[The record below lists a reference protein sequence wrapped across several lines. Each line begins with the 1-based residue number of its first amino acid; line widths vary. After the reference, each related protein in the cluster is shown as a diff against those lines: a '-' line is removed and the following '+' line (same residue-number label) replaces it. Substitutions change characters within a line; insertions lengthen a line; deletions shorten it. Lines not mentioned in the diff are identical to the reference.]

1 MKKYSP
7 LVLLLL
13 VFLFSSVALLSQNH
27 AGLAALQQ
35 KDYAAAR
42 SVFEAELSKKS
53 TEFTGAYGMALLLS
67 DSDYQDFDLAKAYS
81 YIRQCTDLY
90 RDAKDKEKS
99 EWKELGI
106 TSGTLRQKREAIFSD
121 AVSNAE
127 QTATAAAFE
136 ALLENFK
143 LTYQQKITII
153 QRRNELA
160 FADAVA
166 MEKLTAMEQ
175 FLEKYS
181 QDIQRYTPEL
191 RARADREIF
200 ELYLSEHGWAGFATF
215 RSTYPRNIFATD
227 KSAAVFEVV
236 DKKKATS
243 VSNFIRSNPQS
254 LLTPYAKTLLEE
266 LKLEEQIALIH
277 QKAPDWEGF
286 RALQKLIAED
296 VNNNNW
302 DLAIQKVEQ
311 FSGDFTNDKKYL
323 ALLQLLKAPIQ
334 NVQKQK
340 YDTNVNSNGDEYI
353 PTLSA
358 DGKRLY
364 FCRQS
369 APITDRDENVYVS
382 ERVDGAWSKAIAI
395 PELSKPRV
403 NESPMSITADGTR
416 LMLFMS
422 GEIAYS
428 DKTVDGWSTVQ
439 YFPEPINGHDWQSDA
454 ILSSN
459 GRVLLFTTEGKN
471 KVGAL
476 GRHDRDIYVS
486 FKQADGNWSTPTNL
500 GSVINTANLERTPFL
515 HPDMETLYFS
525 SEGHGGLGGMDVFV
539 SKRLDDSWTK
549 WSEPVNLG
557 KEINTT
563 DDDWGYNITTQ
574 GDKAIFS
581 ANIDGNQEIFEVLL
595 PEALRPEKVNLL
607 SGVVKG
613 WNPNQS
619 ATIEVRDSI
628 TGDLVGEYRTEPG
641 TGEYVVVLPTGIKPL
656 ISVRQ
661 KGSISVPKS
670 VTIQTSEEG
679 GTIETDLEVTSTIL
693 KPGEEISLSFGNLL
707 FDTDQSEIKPQFY
720 EDLKNLAQAITEQQ
734 LSVVIEGHTDDVGS
748 DDYNMILSQQ
758 RADAVRSFLIQ
769 SGCPEAQI
777 IATGF
782 GESKPR
788 KPNIDEASRAA
799 NRRVEF
805 RIKKQ

>member
-1 MKKYSP
+1 MRNY
-7 LVLLLL
+7 LLIIIMTAVCLISNTNLL
-13 VFLFSSVALLSQNH
+13 GQQHPGFT
-27 AGLAALQQ
+27 ALQQ
-35 KDYAAAR
+35 KDYALAH
-42 SVFEAELSKKS
+42 SVFEAELSKKN

-67 DSDYQDFDLAKAYS
+67 EADYQGFDLAKAYA

-90 RDAKDKEKS
+90 RDAKDKEKAD
-99 EWKELGI
+99 WKELGI
-106 TSGTLRQKREAIFSD
+106 TSGTLRQKREAIFSA

-127 QTATAAAFE
+127 QTGNAAAFE

-143 LTYQQKITII
+143 LTYQQKTTII

-160 FADAVA
+160 FAEAKA
-166 MEKLTAMEQ
+166 TETLTAMEK
-175 FLEKYS
+175 FLEIYDK
-181 QDIQRYTPEL
+181 DIQRYTPEL

-200 ELYLSEHGWAGFATF
+200 ELYLSAHGWSGLATF
-215 RSTYPRNIFATD
+215 RSAYPGNIFTTD
-227 KSAAVFEVV
+227 KGAAAFEAV
-236 DKKKATS
+236 DKERATS
-243 VSNFIRSNPQS
+243 VSNFIRSNPES
-254 LLTPYAKTLLEE
+254 LLAPYAKALLEE
-266 LKLEEQIALIH
+266 LRMEEQIALIRR
-277 QKAPDWEGF
+277 QAPDLEAF
-286 RALQKLIAED
+286 VALQKLIGED
-296 VNNNNW
+296 VNNSNW
-302 DLAIQKVEQ
+302 DVAIRKATQ
-311 FSGDFTNDKKYL
+311 FADNFGNDKKYL
-323 ALLQLLKAPIQ
+323 ALLQLLKAPLQ
-334 NVQKQK
+334 NVQKLK
-340 YDTNVNSNGDEYI
+340 YDTNVNSTGDEYI

-369 APITDRDENVYVS
+369 EQRSNRDENVYVS
-382 ERVDGAWSKAIAI
+382 EWIEGAWSKAVAI
-395 PELSKPRV
+395 PELSKPGV
-403 NESPMSITADGTR
+403 NESPMSITSDGTR
-416 LMLFMS
+416 LMLFLS

-428 DKTVDGWSTVQ
+428 DKTVAGWSAVQ
-439 YFPEPINGHDWQSDA
+439 HFPEPINGHEWQSDA

-471 KVGAL
+471 RVGRL

-486 FKQADGNWSTPTNL
+486 FKQKDGSWSLPANL
-500 GSVINTANLERTPFL
+500 GESINTSELERTPFL

-539 SKRLDDSWTK
+539 SKRLDDSWIK

-563 DDDWGYNITTQ
+563 DDDWGYNITTR

-581 ANIDGNQEIFEVLL
+581 ANIAGNQEIFEVLL
-595 PEALRPEKVNLL
+595 PEAMRPEKVNLL
-607 SGVVKG
+607 SGIVKG
-613 WNPNQS
+613 LDPKQS

-628 TGDLVGEYRTEPG
+628 TGDLIGEYRTEPG

-661 KGSISVPKS
+661 KGSISVPKA
-670 VTIQTSEEG
+670 VTIKTSEEG

-720 EDLKNLAQAITEQQ
+720 EDLKNLAVAVTAQQ

-748 DDYNMILSQQ
+748 DEYNMTLSQR
-758 RADAVRSFLIQ
+758 RADAVRAFLIQ
-769 SGCPEAQI
+769 SGCPESHISAI
-777 IATGF
+777 GF

-788 KPNIDEASRAA
+788 KPNTDEASRAA

-805 RIKKQ
+805 RIKKK